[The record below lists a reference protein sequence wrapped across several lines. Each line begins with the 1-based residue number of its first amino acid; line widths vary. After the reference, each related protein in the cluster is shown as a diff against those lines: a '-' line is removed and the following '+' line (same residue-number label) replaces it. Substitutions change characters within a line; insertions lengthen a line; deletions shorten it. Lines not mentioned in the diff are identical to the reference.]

1 MNQTGNR
8 NLFRNAKRGSGVS
21 RLAHSKHPP
30 PRRGGGDIGMERM
43 VGFPFV
49 FSGFVA
55 AGVRFLGMVGDSG
68 DVGGCGLLGGCC
80 DASGDSG
87 YLVGC
92 WLIVTSNA
100 FVLVWLVLQKSKF

>member
-1 MNQTGNR
+1 
-8 NLFRNAKRGSGVS
+8 
-21 RLAHSKHPP
+21 
-30 PRRGGGDIGMERM
+30 M

-55 AGVRFLGMVGDSG
+55 AGVRFLGMVGDLGFRVRFLGMVGDSG

-100 FVLVWLVLQKSKF
+100 FVLVWLILRNVGNSKFCDAWINLLEYLQKLQ